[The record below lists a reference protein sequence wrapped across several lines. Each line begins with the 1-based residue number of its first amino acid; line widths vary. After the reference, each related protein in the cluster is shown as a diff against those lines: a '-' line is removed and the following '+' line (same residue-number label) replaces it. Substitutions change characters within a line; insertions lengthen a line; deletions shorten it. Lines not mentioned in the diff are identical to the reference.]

1 MNAQANFILAFAS
14 FSAACSAYLSWY
26 WVLPLV
32 ERIGHKQVENKIVRL
47 TQLGY
52 QEDRV
57 RLMLT
62 LAETGLIAFLVY
74 FAIHY
79 VGWVIG
85 GLCLAIAVHARPSLI
100 DWSIRNRESQLRRQ
114 VEMFSADLQ
123 HLAHGGLTLSQAL
136 ADAAF
141 RTPQPLGRYVR
152 RIVNEQR
159 CGRPLKEAIASVRS
173 SLQLDAFSL
182 LVTALNN
189 SMSRGSSLVG
199 SLTGVTETLQNS
211 VQAEQQLDAKTA
223 SGRTTVT
230 MLSVMPAGFV
240 AMFWLMNP
248 AQFPL
253 LFNTLL
259 GQVLFCGVIG
269 LTYIGIAWA
278 RSLLTPDL

>member
-1 MNAQANFILAFAS
+1 MNATSVLILAFAS
-14 FSAACSAYLSWY
+14 LSMACCIYLSWY
-26 WVLPLV
+26 WILPIL
-32 ERIGHKQVENKIVRL
+32 ERIGHKQVESKIIRL

-52 QEDRV
+52 QENKI
-57 RLMLT
+57 RLL
-62 LAETGLIAFLVY
+62 LSLVEVGLILFFIY
-74 FAIHY
+74 MSIYY
-79 VGWVIG
+79 VGWFIG
-85 GLCLAIAVHARPSLI
+85 GLCLAIALHARPSLLE
-100 DWSIRNRESQLRRQ
+100 WTIRNRESQLRRQ

-136 ADAAF
+136 SDAAF

-189 SMSRGSSLVG
+189 SMTRGSSLVG

-211 VQAEQQLDAKTA
+211 GQAEQQLDAKTA

-230 MLSVMPAGFV
+230 MLSVMPLGFM
-240 AMFWLMNP
+240 AMFWLMSP
-248 AQFPL
+248 TQFPL
-253 LFNTLL
+253 MFSTML
-259 GQVLFCGVIG
+259 GQLLFCGVIA
-269 LTYIGIAWA
+269 LTYIGVAWA
-278 RSLLTPDL
+278 RHLLTPDL

>member
-1 MNAQANFILAFAS
+1 MNIQSLFILAFAS
-14 FSAACSAYLSWY
+14 LSLACSIYLSWY
-26 WVLPLV
+26 WLLPII
-32 ERIGHKQVENKIVRL
+32 ERIGHKQVETKIVRL
-47 TQLGY
+47 THLGY
-52 QEDRV
+52 QESKI
-57 RLMLT
+57 RLLLSVM
-62 LAETGLIAFLVY
+62 ETCLILFFIYAS
-74 FAIHY
+74 IHY
-79 VGWVIG
+79 VGWFIG
-85 GLCLAIAVHARPSLI
+85 GLCLVIVFHARPSLI
-100 DWSIRNRESQLRRQ
+100 DWIIRSRESQLRRQ

-136 ADAAF
+136 TDAAF

-189 SMSRGSSLVG
+189 SMTRGSSLVG

-223 SGRTTVT
+223 AGRTTVA
-230 MLSVMPAGFV
+230 MLSVMPIGFIV
-240 AMFWLMNP
+240 MFWLMNP

-253 LFNTLL
+253 MFSTML
-259 GQVLFCGVIG
+259 GQILFCGVIG
-269 LTYIGIAWA
+269 LTYVGIAWA
-278 RSLLTPDL
+278 RHLLTPDL